1 MSSPSLDSAVIVA
14 EGLGKAYR
22 IWDSPSARLRQPLT
36 SAVAR
41 LLPGGALR
49 EALAEGRLGS
59 RPAYRDF
66 HALRDVSFS
75 VGRGEAVGI
84 VGRNGS
90 GKSTLLQLIA
100 GTLSASSGRVET
112 RGRVAALLELGS
124 GFNPEFS
131 GRENVVLNAGVLGLS
146 PTEVSERFDDIV
158 AYSEIGEFIDQ
169 PVRTYSSG
177 MMLRLAFAVAAHV
190 DPDVLIVD
198 EALGVGDARFQ
209 LKCARTIDQFLARG
223 TTLLFVSHD
232 SSSIKRLCSRAL
244 LLEKGRLLHEGPPNE
259 VVNLYSKLLAE
270 GDVATAFSP
279 APPQPSMPAPAPAAA
294 PQAEGEGE
302 LLRLRGRVAELE
314 ARLAG
319 LQARVPDKRAEA
331 LLSEQRPDAPAT
343 GAEFAYGGS
352 TGSIDSIHVLD
363 TSGAHRL
370 VYSSGEPVRIVAEVT
385 AREPFPEPIFALTI
399 KASNGL
405 EVYGTNTL
413 FAGRPAEALPAG
425 GRRRVVFS
433 LPLDLMPGHYFL
445 SLGFTHF
452 VGEELVVAHRRYDAL
467 EIEVVPRDRTFGIAN
482 LRASISMEELPPVA
496 P

>member
-1 MSSPSLDSAVIVA
+1 MSSPDMDSPVIIA

-22 IWDSPSARLRQPLT
+22 IWESPSARLRQPLT
-36 SAVAR
+36 SALSR
-41 LLPGGALR
+41 LLPGGPLR
-49 EALAEGRLGS
+49 DALAEGRLGS
-59 RPAYRDF
+59 RPAFRDF
-66 HALRDVSFS
+66 HALRDVSFR

-146 PTEVSERFDDIV
+146 PAQVSERFDDIV

-232 SSSIKRLCSRAL
+232 ASAIKRLCARAL
-244 LLEKGRLLHEGPPNE
+244 LLEKGRLVHEGPPNE

-270 GDVATAFSP
+270 GDAGAVPATAV
-279 APPQPSMPAPAPAAA
+279 APVAVRVDVPVAA
-294 PQAEGEGE
+294 PGPEGEGE

-319 LQARVPDKRAEA
+319 LQFAAPDGRVAA
-331 LLSEQRPDAPAT
+331 LLAAERPEAPAT
-343 GAEFAYGGS
+343 GGEFAYGGGS
-352 TGSIDSIHVLD
+352 GSIDSIHVLD
-363 TSGAHRL
+363 TGGSHRL

-413 FAGRPAEALPAG
+413 FSGQPAGALPSG
-425 GRRRVVFS
+425 GRRRVVFA

-482 LRASISMEELPPVA
+482 LRASISVEDLPPVS